1 MQNNMEEELN
11 TEQDSPAP
19 GAEPEEELTPTQ
31 GAEDPTPAQAGEEEG
46 EEEPDFSQEEEETAC
61 EPDPAHPYLTLPIQE
76 NKIFIASR
84 LGAYNGN
91 PKYIA
96 EEILRQG
103 LPYDLVWMV
112 DKHLLHYIKDFPK
125 GVRLVMRGTDAA
137 LKEYATA
144 RIRIDDTW
152 REYFLNN
159 KFEKREGQI
168 YIQTWRGSFGM
179 RKVGAERHNAVMR
192 EVRRA
197 KKDTDQVDYL
207 ISNSAW
213 ETDLYR
219 RIFWG
224 KGKVLEFGHARND
237 LLFRTEDREEIR
249 RRVFERLGVPED
261 AKLLYYA
268 PTFEKGRSI
277 AKTLANSTITR
288 LALSKRFG
296 GEWYIAARMGK
307 VTKKQWP
314 GTGRN
319 VVKVPK
325 YYDVHELMAAADAV
339 LTDYSCAALD
349 FALSGRP
356 VFLYAPDEKW
366 YTTTR
371 GLYYPL
377 TETPFPVARNNMRL
391 AYLVETFDEE
401 AYKERL
407 QAFLAEK
414 GCVEDGCACRRA
426 VELIRQLAP
435 VQAVNQST
443 EPFEQENNTSNCG
456 IEDEIKP

>member
-19 GAEPEEELTPTQ
+19 GAEPEEELTPPQ
-31 GAEDPTPAQAGEEEG
+31 GAEDPTPAQAGEED

-76 NKIFIASR
+76 NKIFFRSR
-84 LGAYNGN
+84 LNGFRGN
-91 PKYIA
+91 SKYIA

-112 DKHLLHYIKDFPK
+112 DKHIFNYIDDFPE
-125 GVRLVMRGTDAA
+125 GIRLVMQDTDDA
-137 LKEYATA
+137 LREATTSK
-144 RIRIDDTW
+144 IWIDDTW
-152 REYFLNN
+152 REYLLARGIT
-159 KFEKREGQI
+159 KRDEQV
-168 YIQTWRGSFGM
+168 YIQTWRGSFGI

-192 EVRRA
+192 DIRRA

-224 KGKVLEFGHARND
+224 KGKVLELGHARND

-249 RRVFERLGVPED
+249 RKIFERLELPED
-261 AKLLYYA
+261 VKLLYYA
-268 PTFEKGRSI
+268 PTLEKSRNIKKNLADTTI
-277 AKTLANSTITR
+277 AR
-288 LALSKRFG
+288 LALYKRFG
-296 GEWYIAARMGK
+296 GEWIILTRMGD
-307 VTKKQWP
+307 VPDEAWP
-314 GTGRN
+314 CASRG
-319 VVKVPK
+319 VVRMPRFSDSQEILV
-325 YYDVHELMAAADAV
+325 AADAM
-339 LTDYSCAALD
+339 LTDYSSAVLD
-349 FALSGRP
+349 FALTGKP
-356 VFLYAPDEKW
+356 AFLYAPDEEW
-366 YTTTR
+366 YATNR

-377 TETPFPVARNNMRL
+377 EETPFPVARTNDEL
-391 AYLVETFDEE
+391 ALHIETFEEE

-414 GCVEDGCACRRA
+414 GCVEDGCASRRV
-426 VELIRQLAP
+426 VELIKEIIPA
-435 VQAVNQST
+435 
-443 EPFEQENNTSNCG
+443 NNDQN
-456 IEDEIKP
+456 